1 MPTRA
6 VLPLACLLA
15 AAAATPGLCGEPVY
29 LKCAGEMRTVSVDPA
44 KSTRTEEAFQ
54 RTYILKLGDAGFVV
68 LERRGADQVWA
79 DHCAS
84 PAEAPACH
92 VDASEIRLRRT
103 RGVDDM
109 EAWTI
114 DRATGRMT
122 IEQASKLSETG
133 DPYEARQSFKGQ
145 CVTLA
150 PDATPATPG
159 DPAPASAA
167 RPPAR

>member
-79 DHCAS
+79 DYCAS

-92 VDASEIRLRRT
+92 VDALEIRLRKT
-103 RGVDDM
+103 RGPGESD
-109 EAWTI
+109 AWTI

-133 DPYEARQSFKGQ
+133 APYEAQQSFKGV

-150 PDATPATPG
+150 PDTTSAAPG
-159 DPAPASAA
+159 DPAPAGAPH
-167 RPPAR
+167 PPAP